1 MLFSKRCLT
10 AFAVLALLAGAN
22 HVQSVRAAEG
32 EDGSHKGFIVSFED
46 AKTKATSDEKDIF
59 MEFTG
64 SDWCPPCKAL
74 YKNVL
79 STEEFLTQAPE
90 NFVLLMIDN
99 PRDKSKQ
106 TQEVQDQTQKL
117 VAEYK
122 ISGFPTIIL
131 ADAKGRPY
139 ARMVGYSNTGSADYL
154 KQMNE
159 KVAIR
164 KNRDAMFAKAA
175 AADGA
180 EKAKFLGEA
189 IKDID
194 PELAVQTYRPEI
206 DQIIEL
212 DADNATGMKEMFV
225 GLIKASEIRSQLT
238 AIRQSM
244 RGPGDIDGVLAKIDD
259 LIDSSQP
266 EAELHQEVLFMK
278 AQLLFGK
285 DKAKSKE
292 TLLAAE
298 KLAPESEMAS
308 QIKSILGQYFSDDE
322 EK

>member
-90 NFVLLMIDN
+90 NFVLLMIEN

-122 ISGFPTIIL
+122 IWSKADPAVRWSLEGCYCSWGLSVYKNIIVL
-131 ADAKGRPY
+131 
-139 ARMVGYSNTGSADYL
+139 V
-154 KQMNE
+154 KQ
-159 KVAIR
+159 I
-164 KNRDAMFAKAA
+164 
-175 AADGA
+175 
-180 EKAKFLGEA
+180 
-189 IKDID
+189 
-194 PELAVQTYRPEI
+194 
-206 DQIIEL
+206 
-212 DADNATGMKEMFV
+212 
-225 GLIKASEIRSQLT
+225 
-238 AIRQSM
+238 
-244 RGPGDIDGVLAKIDD
+244 
-259 LIDSSQP
+259 
-266 EAELHQEVLFMK
+266 
-278 AQLLFGK
+278 
-285 DKAKSKE
+285 
-292 TLLAAE
+292 
-298 KLAPESEMAS
+298 
-308 QIKSILGQYFSDDE
+308 
-322 EK
+322 